1 MRQRIVVRTLE
12 CYLQTESA
20 VSTHADDVPPRSL
33 VEIGEASIGSYPCSN
48 GLKHHVVSYENGHP
62 ITDWAT
68 WIKVDPCIAVF
79 TTKAEQYDESLK
91 HWWKEYADRKND
103 EEEEHVSDSLLYD
116 YTHLPRSTPA
126 PTLTDDRVKKT
137 ESGEKK

>member
-1 MRQRIVVRTLE
+1 MSGDAQSGAGVTLPDGRAPE
-12 CYLQTESA
+12 TARGGTPVPDHVLRAIYGDTLGEKVSDAPGAGSGPSA
-20 VSTHADDVPPRSL
+20 
-33 VEIGEASIGSYPCSN
+33 
-48 GLKHHVVSYENGHP
+48 K
-62 ITDWAT
+62 
-68 WIKVDPCIAVF
+68 
-79 TTKAEQYDESLK
+79 TKAEQYDESLK
-91 HWWKEYADRKND
+91 TWWKEYADRKND